1 MFKLRRLLWFAL
13 FAGLLTGCTANPQA
27 PARITGTVT
36 YKGSPVPAG
45 TVVFHTENM
54 GLYASPLKAD
64 GTYEVHDVPK
74 GAFVVTVETESVN
87 PKKKAKDYG
96 GKGDKGY
103 QERIAAEGNSAA
115 NKAPPQTYVQIP
127 SKYANAKTSGLSVT
141 AEAGSQAHDF
151 TLTD

>member
-1 MFKLRRLLWFAL
+1 MFKLQLILWFAL
-13 FAGLLTGCTANPQA
+13 CAGLLTGCTANSQA

-45 TVVFHTENM
+45 NITFHTDTE
-54 GLYASPLKAD
+54 GIYASPIRAD

-74 GAFVVTVETESVN
+74 GEFVVTVETESVN
-87 PKKKAKDYG
+87 PKKKVKDYG
-96 GKGDKGY
+96 GKGAKGY

-127 SKYANAKTSGLSVT
+127 SKYANAKTSGLTVT
-141 AEAGSQAHDF
+141 AEAGSQVHNF